1 LDSAKSIQARTT
13 SSIQNAQKQVTTLLT
28 ACRKN
33 LIKLRTALNQ
43 AFSASANLN
52 TQVKAL

>member
-1 LDSAKSIQARTT
+1 LDSAKSIQASTT